1 MIQIH
6 IIRDKSGI
14 VREYEIKGHAGSNRR
29 GRDIVCAAVS
39 VISYMGVNALEE
51 LAGIKLY
58 GKDIGGF
65 VEKDGYMKC
74 VLPLDIDPDKMQT
87 VKVILDT
94 MVVGFRQL
102 VETPDYK
109 RYISISD
116 EEV

>member
-14 VREYEIKGHAGSNRR
+14 VREYEVRGHAGSDEY

-39 VISYMGVNALEE
+39 VIAYMGVNALDE

-58 GKDIGGF
+58 DKGTGEF
-65 VEKDGYMKC
+65 VERDGYMRC

-94 MVVGFRQL
+94 MVVGFKQL